1 MNEAD
6 THSRRKKAHIY
17 WQLGRMDRAAPH
29 RLCDGQL
36 LVDMKISHI
45 EQITASFCRIIVYM
59 GDNVPGHT
67 VSTRE
72 LLFRWPVK
80 TLSGSTIT

>member
-59 GDNVPGHT
+59 GDNVPGHSIYKG
-67 VSTRE
+67 VAVQVACKNSV
-72 LLFRWPVK
+72 W
-80 TLSGSTIT
+80 